1 MIPPSRSKSSN
12 FNCFGVRKLSL
23 RVNPPDRDS
32 IGNSQH
38 AFRTRPQKPSLKSV
52 YGKRRSK
59 DELWETIR
67 E

>member
-1 MIPPSRSKSSN
+1 MIPPGRSKSSN

-38 AFRTRPQKPSLKSV
+38 AFRTRPRKPPLKSAYRMGNCV
-52 YGKRRSK
+52 LKTNCGKP
-59 DELWETIR
+59 
-67 E
+67 